1 MNHHRTIEELA
12 FHMLAAAQ
20 QTEKTWAKGFVR
32 SIVAQSRSRNWKP
45 SPKQIGVMRR
55 LVADLFTEPDDFE
68 LIEE

>member
-1 MNHHRTIEELA
+1 MNARTVEELA
-12 FHMLAAAQ
+12 FHMPAVAQ
-20 QTEKTWAKGFVR
+20 HAENTWAKGFAK
-32 SIVAQSRSRNWKP
+32 SIVAQSRRKNWTP

>member
-1 MNHHRTIEELA
+1 MRSVEERA
-12 FHMLAAAQ
+12 FHMPAVAQ
-20 QTEKTWAKGFVR
+20 QSENTWAKGFAT
-32 SIVAQSRSRNWKP
+32 SIVRQSRSHNWKP